1 MGQGRKK
8 IPTKIKQL
16 RGTTRKDRLIENEM
30 IVALVPEIP
39 DAPDWLSPIGK
50 SEWEK
55 VCFELFGKQMLHK
68 IDLRLIESYCNAMS
82 LHIETEMML
91 REKGRIQVYKNPD
104 GTIKHAQ
111 SVPYQ
116 KIANDA
122 LDRAL
127 KIAREFGLTPSSRTG
142 ISTPTINIQTN
153 NHNYFD

>member
-1 MGQGRKK
+1 MGKGRKK
-8 IPTKIKQL
+8 IPTKLKEL
-16 RGTTRKDRLIENEM
+16 RGTTRKDRMVENEM
-30 IVALVPEIP
+30 VVALVPELP
-39 DAPDWLSPIGK
+39 DPREWLSPIGK
-50 SEWEK
+50 SEWTK
-55 VCFELFGKQMLHK
+55 VCSELFGKQMLHQ

-82 LHIETEMML
+82 LHIETEMRL
-91 REKGRIQVYKNPD
+91 REKGRIQVYKNTD

-142 ISTPTINIQTN
+142 ISTPTINIQHN
-153 NHNYFD
+153 EHNYFD